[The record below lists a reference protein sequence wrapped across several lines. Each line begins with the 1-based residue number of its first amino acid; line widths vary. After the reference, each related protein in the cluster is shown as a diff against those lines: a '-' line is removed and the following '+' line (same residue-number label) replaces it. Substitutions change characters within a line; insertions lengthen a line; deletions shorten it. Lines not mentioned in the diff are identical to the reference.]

1 MARTFGVKNK
11 PTPTNPMVK
20 KRFSAGDDDKKPENT
35 DRLSN
40 SDEKAQTPPSVEPVV
55 PVVPVVDETNAP
67 TADKQFKGDAAADPL
82 PPAERKKETPAPCE
96 TSAVEEPRSQKTA
109 APQTSVRV
117 TAQLG
122 IPAGMMDQLSKLAD
136 ESQLDAGYLAEALI
150 AKTISQIASDTA
162 LPTDAVSDP
171 KQKFSMSR
179 NRTFLVDGE
188 RFRQVRAKLDPLNVK
203 PITQIAKVIYIGA
216 LAASFDEVK
225 ADVSK

>member
-20 KRFSAGDDDKKPENT
+20 NRFSAGDDDKKPENA

-40 SDEKAQTPPSVEPVV
+40 SVEKAQTPPSVEPVV
-55 PVVPVVDETNAP
+55 PVVDETNASN
-67 TADKQFKGDAAADPL
+67 ADEQFKGDAAADPL
-82 PPAERKKETPAPCE
+82 PPVERKKETPAPRE
-96 TSAVEEPRSQKTA
+96 TSAVEEPRSRKTA
-109 APQTSVRV
+109 VPQTSVRV

-203 PITQIAKVIYIGA
+203 PITQIAKAIYIGA